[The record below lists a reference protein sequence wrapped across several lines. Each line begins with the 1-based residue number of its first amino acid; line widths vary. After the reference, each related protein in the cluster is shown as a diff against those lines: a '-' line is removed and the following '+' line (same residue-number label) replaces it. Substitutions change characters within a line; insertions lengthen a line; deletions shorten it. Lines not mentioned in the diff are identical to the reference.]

1 MAKTTKDLLEFWEDQ
16 MKLSHMSSNYFFR
29 KSPSHYHMML
39 LVMHAFKYEE
49 HLTVEELKTKL
60 FKTSRP
66 KSALM
71 INEACEKGFF
81 FLEKASDD
89 QRKKFIKPS
98 YLKKN
103 LIIKDFSHIRFKG
116 VFYNP
121 LFNNWKFINNQN
133 VNYIFSAKLK

>member
-39 LVMHAFKYEE
+39 LVMNAYKYNEN
-49 HLTVEELKTKL
+49 LTVEELKTKL

-81 FLEKASDD
+81 FLEKTSDD

-98 YLKKN
+98 KDFVKEFEDYLKR
-103 LIIKDFSHIRFKG
+103 L
-116 VFYNP
+116 
-121 LFNNWKFINNQN
+121 
-133 VNYIFSAKLK
+133 SAISI